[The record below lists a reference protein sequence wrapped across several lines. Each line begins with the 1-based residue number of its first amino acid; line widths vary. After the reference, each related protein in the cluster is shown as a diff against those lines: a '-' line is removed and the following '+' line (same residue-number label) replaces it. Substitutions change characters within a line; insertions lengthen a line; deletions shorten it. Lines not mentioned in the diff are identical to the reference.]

1 MIRAIVIGSDSAGK
15 NLGLLIADEVLF
27 GIGFFGL
34 LYAAYTLVLDK

>member
-1 MIRAIVIGSDSAGK
+1 MIRAILIGSDSAGK
-15 NLGLLIADEVLF
+15 NFGLFIADEVMF